1 MIGGFPGKSAR
12 VQSALRAALGR
23 ACWCACASCFV
34 VQVLCW
40 LRGRHETS
48 MRQGLYREHEQYR
61 ESRS

>member
-1 MIGGFPGKSAR
+1 MRGKSLETFLGFCR
-12 VQSALRAALGR
+12 VLSAPSAALGR
-23 ACWCACASCFV
+23 ACASCFV